1 MRITAYRFSL
11 PNGANVQSLGNPFAV
26 QVTSTATIKPQDLK
40 VLLFPLV
47 AVCVLIKWLG
57 ILLMTCGAYVLS
69 PLMLFI
75 FACGI
80 YTVFKQQWNQTL
92 ILAVLELGCIA
103 LITGAAWIA
112 GLAESAALTLTG
124 F

>member
-1 MRITAYRFSL
+1 
-11 PNGANVQSLGNPFAV
+11 
-26 QVTSTATIKPQDLK
+26 
-40 VLLFPLV
+40 
-47 AVCVLIKWLG
+47 
-57 ILLMTCGAYVLS
+57 
-69 PLMLFI
+69 MLFI

>member
-1 MRITAYRFSL
+1 MLIL
-11 PNGANVQSLGNPFAV
+11 
-26 QVTSTATIKPQDLK
+26 KPILK

-47 AVCVLIKWLG
+47 VVCVLIKWLG
-57 ILLMTCGAYVLS
+57 IVLMTCGAYVLS

-75 FACGI
+75 FACGV

-92 ILAVLELGCIA
+92 ILAILELGCIA
-103 LITGAAWIA
+103 LVTGAAWIA

>member
-1 MRITAYRFSL
+1 MLIL
-11 PNGANVQSLGNPFAV
+11 KL
-26 QVTSTATIKPQDLK
+26 ILK

-47 AVCVLIKWLG
+47 VACMLIKWMG

-69 PLMLFI
+69 PLMFFI
-75 FACGI
+75 FACGV

-92 ILAVLELGCIA
+92 ILAILELGCIA

-112 GLAESAALTLTG
+112 GLAESAALTLAG